1 MVFSK
6 IEVRPVKAKRKR
18 KDPEIVMR
26 GGKPAAIILDI
37 DEYRELLER
46 VEDADDLKMLKQMRK
61 RPLKFRKLE
70 DVLKDFPRVWGL
82 GWTDRWTR
90 SAIVAQAI
98 LKRIIPRI
106 KALSDNPRPSGCHKL
121 TGSRND
127 WPFGSGIIA
136 SFTKLMMHVSAWE
149 SFG

>member
-70 DVLKDFPRVWGL
+70 DVLKDLPRV
-82 GWTDRWTR
+82 
-90 SAIVAQAI
+90 
-98 LKRIIPRI
+98 
-106 KALSDNPRPSGCHKL
+106 
-121 TGSRND
+121 
-127 WPFGSGIIA
+127 
-136 SFTKLMMHVSAWE
+136 
-149 SFG
+149 